1 VYRVLPETFVYMF
14 YRAFFGVFI
23 VVGSYIQLW
32 NVWKTVKG
40 GDLDRELEE
49 PSMNLRDVAPM
60 EAGG

>member
-1 VYRVLPETFVYMF
+1 
-14 YRAFFGVFI
+14 VFI

-40 GDLDRELEE
+40 GELDRELEE